1 MKRVTIILG
10 LLLLLLPIAAWAD
23 AVDLTNQ
30 SGTITYT
37 DAGVVSTGSQLV
49 SFAGITAPKGSALGS
64 VSFTTGAFTGS
75 SLWQNGTFSSTGS
88 TFDITGQGKWL
99 AGVLGA
105 PAKSKV
111 ALFTGSFVGPI
122 SWTVVSAVHANYV
135 FNLSGTIAGA
145 LWTGQ
150 NVTGTTTQT
159 IYSYTDQWP
168 TDHKGVI
175 HVGNSQLAVPEPGTL
190 SLLGTGLLTIA
201 GTMRR
206 KLLRS

>member
-10 LLLLLLPIAAWAD
+10 LLMLLLPIAAWAD
-23 AVDLTNQ
+23 GIDLTNR

-37 DAGVVSTGSQLV
+37 TAGVASTGSQLI
-49 SFAGITAPKGSALGS
+49 SFGGITAPKGSALGS

-88 TFDITGQGKWL
+88 TFDIMGQGKWL
-99 AGVLGA
+99 ASVLGS
-105 PAKSKV
+105 PAKGKV

-122 SWTVVSAVHANYV
+122 SWTLVSAVHASYV
-135 FNLSGTIAGA
+135 FDLSGTISGT

-150 NVTGTTTQT
+150 HVTGTTTQT
-159 IYSYTDQWP
+159 IYSFTDQWP

-175 HVGNSQLAVPEPGTL
+175 HAGQSQMAVPEPGTL
-190 SLLGTGLLTIA
+190 SLFGTGLFTLA
-201 GTMRR
+201 GIMRR
-206 KLLRS
+206 KLRRS

>member
-1 MKRVTIILG
+1 MKRVTIIFA
-10 LLLLLLPIAAWAD
+10 LLFLLLPIAAWAD
-23 AVDLTNQ
+23 VIDLTNQ

-49 SFAGITAPKGSALGS
+49 SFAGITSPKGSALGS
-64 VSFTTGAFTGS
+64 VSFTTGGFTGS
-75 SLWQNGTFSSTGS
+75 SLWQDGTFSSTGS
-88 TFDITGQGKWL
+88 TFSITGQGKWL

-105 PAKSKV
+105 PVKGKV

-122 SWTVVSAVHANYV
+122 SWTVVSALHANYV
-135 FNLSGTIAGA
+135 FDLSGTITGA
-145 LWTGQ
+145 LWNGEK
-150 NVTGTTTQT
+150 VTGTTTQT

-190 SLLGTGLLTIA
+190 SMLGTGLISIA

-206 KLLRS
+206 KLMRS

>member
-150 NVTGTTTQT
+150 TVTGTTTQT